1 MYIQVINSLCINTT
15 NDNQL
20 ISSDEYKI
28 FLWDINYNGNEVY
41 NPVDLDRGMEREE
54 SEKIAKCTY
63 SGINP
68 NVFLYGTDHGNIKVC
83 DLRTSTD
90 QLSFQT
96 NFNGEKTSISNFL
109 TQSLLS
115 IQDISSKL
123 NDNYSF
129 VTRHYFSLNFWDIRK
144 QSCCSG
150 KILLYE
156 PNIKKLPYLFSNNY
170 LRDKF
175 SISIDKTGN
184 YILTG
189 GYNNIFHVVDVKER
203 LNSQIV
209 IDDTDEKLLNR
220 NIIRKINSKGQC
232 DYKDVQAMKDYPYNY
247 NNKIICHDFSQTDN
261 FIMIGVQNC
270 IYTYSG
276 KLCL

>member
-96 NFNGEKTSISNFL
+96 NFNGEKTSISN
-109 TQSLLS
+109 
-115 IQDISSKL
+115 
-123 NDNYSF
+123 
-129 VTRHYFSLNFWDIRK
+129 
-144 QSCCSG
+144 
-150 KILLYE
+150 
-156 PNIKKLPYLFSNNY
+156 
-170 LRDKF
+170 
-175 SISIDKTGN
+175 
-184 YILTG
+184 
-189 GYNNIFHVVDVKER
+189 
-203 LNSQIV
+203 
-209 IDDTDEKLLNR
+209 
-220 NIIRKINSKGQC
+220 
-232 DYKDVQAMKDYPYNY
+232 
-247 NNKIICHDFSQTDN
+247 
-261 FIMIGVQNC
+261 
-270 IYTYSG
+270 
-276 KLCL
+276 

>member
-1 MYIQVINSLCINTT
+1 M
-15 NDNQL
+15 
-20 ISSDEYKI
+20 
-28 FLWDINYNGNEVY
+28 F
-41 NPVDLDRGMEREE
+41 
-54 SEKIAKCTY
+54 
-63 SGINP
+63 
-68 NVFLYGTDHGNIKVC
+68 FLYGTDHGNIRVYE
-83 DLRTSTD
+83 LRTSTD

-96 NFNGEKTSISNFL
+96 NFNGKKTSISNFL

-123 NDNYSF
+123 KDNYSF

-156 PNIKKLPYLFSNNY
+156 PNIKNLPYFFSNNY

-189 GYNNIFHVVDVKER
+189 GYNNMFHVVDVKER

-209 IDDTDEKLLNR
+209 IDDTMK
-220 NIIRKINSKGQC
+220 NS
-232 DYKDVQAMKDYPYNY
+232 
-247 NNKIICHDFSQTDN
+247 
-261 FIMIGVQNC
+261 
-270 IYTYSG
+270 
-276 KLCL
+276 